1 MKTEAYINGI
11 ILDGSRD
18 MVPQTGKTLI
28 VSDGKITAVQNSSD
42 PLPSECRVVDLN
54 GGYLLPGLIN
64 LHVHIPG
71 TGEPKDK
78 PIDAAEVIRTL
89 TANDQTR
96 EMLKQMYIDYSQVGL
111 NSGVTTIRTVGGIE
125 NYDAWLRD
133 EINSGKVLGPRV
145 LASNKAISVPGGH
158 MAGVFA
164 YSVTSPEMARE
175 HVRIIAEGKPD
186 LIKLMITG
194 GVMDADE
201 SGEPALKMS
210 PEIVKAACDE
220 AHKLGFY
227 VAAHVEGSLGLKVA
241 LENGVDT
248 IEHGARTNE
257 ETIRLFKERKAA
269 VVTTISPTI
278 PYALMD
284 TSVTHFTE
292 TAHTAAKSVM
302 DSIIQCACTCM
313 ENDIP
318 VGLGTDTGVDY
329 ITHYDFW
336 RELVYFHKYCDVSNA
351 CAIHAATAVN
361 AQIAGVGDETGSIE
375 AGKSADFFVVEKNP
389 LEDLKALRDV
399 KMVAIRGQLIENPK
413 VERFDKVENALNEV
427 L

>member
-1 MKTEAYINGI
+1 
-11 ILDGSRD
+11 
-18 MVPQTGKTLI
+18 
-28 VSDGKITAVQNSSD
+28 
-42 PLPSECRVVDLN
+42 
-54 GGYLLPGLIN
+54 
-64 LHVHIPG
+64 
-71 TGEPKDK
+71 
-78 PIDAAEVIRTL
+78 
-89 TANDQTR
+89 
-96 EMLKQMYIDYSQVGL
+96 MLKQMYISYSQVAL

-133 EINSGKVLGPRV
+133 EINSGKVTGPRI

-175 HVRIIAEGKPD
+175 HVRIVAEGKPD

-220 AHKLGFY
+220 AHKPGFY

-257 ETIRLFKERKAA
+257 ETIRLFKERGAA
-269 VVTTISPTI
+269 LVTTISPTI
-278 PYALMD
+278 PYALID

-292 TAHTAAKSVM
+292 TAHTA
-302 DSIIQCACTCM
+302 
-313 ENDIP
+313 
-318 VGLGTDTGVDY
+318 
-329 ITHYDFW
+329 
-336 RELVYFHKYCDVSNA
+336 
-351 CAIHAATAVN
+351 
-361 AQIAGVGDETGSIE
+361 
-375 AGKSADFFVVEKNP
+375 
-389 LEDLKALRDV
+389 
-399 KMVAIRGQLIENPK
+399 
-413 VERFDKVENALNEV
+413 
-427 L
+427 

>member
-1 MKTEAYINGI
+1 MKYAYRNGI
-11 ILDGSRD
+11 ILDGTKN
-18 MVPQTGKTLI
+18 MQPITGKTVLVENEMI
-28 VSDGKITAVQNSSD
+28 TDIISDTD
-42 PLPSECRVVDLN
+42 DLS
-54 GGYLLPGLIN
+54 GYEVIDLEGCYLLPGMIN

-78 PIDAAEVIRTL
+78 PVNAHEVIRTL
-89 TANDQTR
+89 TANEQAR
-96 EMLKQMYIDYSQVGL
+96 EILKQKYISCSQIAL
-111 NSGVTTIRTVGGIE
+111 HSGVTTIRTVGGIE

-133 EINSGKVLGPRV
+133 EINNGKVTGPRV
-145 LASNKAISVPGGH
+145 LAGNKAISVPSGH

-164 YSVTSPEMARE
+164 YAAASPEMARE
-175 HVRIIAEGKPD
+175 YVRMIAEGKPD

-227 VAAHVEGSLGLKVA
+227 VAAHVEGKEGLIVA

-248 IEHGARTNE
+248 IEHGAKTDDE
-257 ETIRLFKERKAA
+257 IIRLFIANHA
-269 VVTTISPTI
+269 SLVTTISPVI
-278 PYALMD
+278 PYALID
-284 TSVTHFTE
+284 TSVTHFDE
-292 TAHTAAKSVM
+292 TAHSTSKTVM
-302 DSIIQCACTCM
+302 DGVIECARTCLD
-313 ENDIP
+313 NGIP
-318 VGLGTDTGVDY
+318 VGLGTDTGVEY

-336 RELVYFHKYCDVSNA
+336 RELVYFQKYCDVSNA
-351 CAIHAATAVN
+351 FAIHTATAVN
-361 AQIAGVGDETGSIE
+361 ARIAGVGDETGTIE

-399 KMVAIRGQLIENPK
+399 KLVAIRGKVIENPEIKWFEK
-413 VERFDKVENALNEV
+413 VEQELNK
-427 L
+427 LI

>member
-1 MKTEAYINGI
+1 MKYAYRNGI
-11 ILDGSRD
+11 ILDGTKN
-18 MVPQTGKTLI
+18 MQPITGKTVLVENEMI
-28 VSDGKITAVQNSSD
+28 TDIISDTD
-42 PLPSECRVVDLN
+42 DLS
-54 GGYLLPGLIN
+54 GYEVIDLEGCYLLPGMIN

-78 PIDAAEVIRTL
+78 PVSAHEVIRTL
-89 TANDQTR
+89 TANEQAR
-96 EMLKQMYIDYSQVGL
+96 EILKQKYISCSQIAL
-111 NSGVTTIRTVGGIE
+111 HSGVTTIRTVGGIE

-133 EINSGKVLGPRV
+133 EINNGKVTGPRV
-145 LASNKAISVPGGH
+145 LAGNKAISVPGGH

-164 YSVTSPEMARE
+164 YAAASPEMARE
-175 HVRIIAEGKPD
+175 YVRMIAEGKPD

-227 VAAHVEGSLGLKVA
+227 VAAHVEGKEGLIVA

-248 IEHGARTNE
+248 IEHGAKTDDE
-257 ETIRLFKERKAA
+257 IIRLFIANHA
-269 VVTTISPTI
+269 SLVTTISPLI
-278 PYALMD
+278 PYALID
-284 TSVTHFTE
+284 TSVTHFDE
-292 TAHTAAKSVM
+292 TAHSTSKTVM
-302 DSIIQCACTCM
+302 DGVIECARTCLD
-313 ENDIP
+313 NGIP
-318 VGLGTDTGVDY
+318 VGLGTDTGVEY

-336 RELVYFHKYCDVSNA
+336 RELVYFQKYCDVSNA
-351 CAIHAATAVN
+351 FAIHTATAVN
-361 AQIAGVGDETGSIE
+361 ARIAEVGDETGTIE

-399 KMVAIRGQLIENPK
+399 KLVAIRGKVIENPEIKRFEK
-413 VERFDKVENALNEV
+413 VEQELNK
-427 L
+427 LI

>member
-1 MKTEAYINGI
+1 MEAYINGV
-11 ILDGSRD
+11 ILDGSKD
-18 MVPQTGKTLI
+18 MVPQTGKTLL
-28 VSDGKITAVQNSSD
+28 VSEGKIAAIQNDSEQMPSD
-42 PLPSECRVVDLN
+42 CKVVDLK

-78 PIDAAEVIRTL
+78 PIDAHAVVSTL
-89 TANDQTR
+89 TANDQAR
-96 EMLKQMYIDYSQVGL
+96 EILKQMYIAYSQVDL
-111 NSGVTTIRTVGGIE
+111 YSGVTTIRTVGGIE

-133 EINSGKVLGPRV
+133 EINSGRVTGPRV

-175 HVRIIAEGKPD
+175 HVRIVAEGKPD

-220 AHKLGFY
+220 AHKLGYY
-227 VAAHVEGSLGLKVA
+227 VAAHVEGKEGLKVA

-248 IEHGARTNE
+248 IEHGARTNAE
-257 ETIRLFKERKAA
+257 VIKLFKERKAA
-269 VVTTISPTI
+269 LVATLSPTI
-278 PYALMD
+278 PYVLVD
-284 TSVTHFTE
+284 TSVTHFPE
-292 TAHTAAKSVM
+292 TAHTASKTVM
-302 DSIIQCACTCM
+302 DGIIECARTCM
-313 ENDIP
+313 DNDIP

-336 RELVYFHKYCDVSNA
+336 REIFYFHKYCDVSNA
-351 CAIHAATAVN
+351 FAIHTATLVN
-361 AQIAGVGDETGSIE
+361 AQIAGVDDETGSIE
-375 AGKSADFFVVEKNP
+375 VGKSADFLVVEKNP
-389 LEDLKALRDV
+389 LDDLKALRDV
-399 KMVAIRGQLIENPK
+399 KMVAIRGNVIENPEIK
-413 VERFDKVENALNEV
+413 RFDKVENVLNK
-427 L
+427 LI